1 MARRK
6 ASAPRGARWS
16 TTCRSRAAKAAFPSL
31 PLPEAI
37 MSLDAT
43 SLAHRTAVVL
53 GGPGGFGLAVA
64 QSFADAGAGG
74 AVVASTDMANAEGV
88 ALSLAGAPHHGHT
101 SRIENAD
108 ELAALALAV
117 KTDMGG
123 VD

>member
-53 GGPGGFGLAVA
+53 GGTGGIGHAVA
-64 QSFADAGAGG
+64 QSFAEAGAAV
-74 AVVASTDMANAEGV
+74 AVVASRDIAKAEGV
-88 ALSLAGAPHHGHT
+88 AVTLAGAGHHGYA

-108 ELAALALAV
+108 EL
-117 KTDMGG
+117 
-123 VD
+123 